1 MYCEK
6 ARARN
11 QIMDGSGDNQLT
23 VRYNRRP
30 LNRRVQM
37 ILHDF
42 ELWDRPAAAYG
53 NPNVTMHGHAGQEM
67 GTPNRDLTV
76 PIQLDTEA
84 DDSGFESG
92 SES

>member
-1 MYCEK
+1 
-6 ARARN
+6 
-11 QIMDGSGDNQLT
+11 MDGSGDNQLT

-37 ILHDF
+37 ILHDY
-42 ELWDRPAAAYG
+42 ELWEQSLAIARNTNG
-53 NPNVTMHGHAGQEM
+53 TRHGQARQDVGM
-67 GTPNRDLTV
+67 LNRDLAL
-76 PIQLDTEA
+76 PNNLDTEA